1 MQPLALL
8 SILLASSAA
17 ATDVVVAR
25 VFSEKNYAGKHR
37 DAHGFGCVN
46 VDKGTT
52 TFTVLSIH
60 IAKSVFCYAYTAKNC
75 KGSRIYFTRDIADLH
90 LDPTNSIHCVDAS
103 N

>member
-37 DAHGFGCVN
+37 D
-46 VDKGTT
+46 DKGTT